1 MIDVKRINI
10 STLGL
15 SGGLIEISN
24 SIDCIYVIDSSAN
37 IVVKEGVNASFIDT
51 LRNSNVKLTVERLA
65 VVNYLVLDSVK
76 TNRVFDVYGELQMT
90 EILLEE
96 TNESLRVN
104 LDEENSSCN
113 ISCLSIA
120 SGMFNNFVQYVSHN
134 KPETFSN
141 IKNVGVSMMGS
152 KIVFDTTGKILKG
165 MSKSKCAQLSRG
177 IVMDDKSSV
186 TAKPILLIDEYD
198 CFANHGASIGK
209 MSDEDLFYLMS
220 RGLSKKDAF
229 LLILKG
235 IIHPF
240 IESIKIDEIKE
251 RIEKEVSNLIEK

>member
-1 MIDVKRINI
+1 MSDVKLVNI

-15 SGGLIEISN
+15 GGNLIEINKTS
-24 SIDCIYVIDSSAN
+24 DCIYVIDSNAS
-37 IVVKEGVNASFIDT
+37 ILVKEGINASFMDT
-51 LRNSNVKLTVERLA
+51 LKNSNVYLTIEKNA

-76 TNRVFDVYGELQMT
+76 TNRVFDVFGELQMT
-90 EILLEE
+90 EIILNE

-104 LDEENSSCN
+104 LELENAVCN

-120 SGMFNNFVQYVSHN
+120 SQMKNNFVQYVSHN
-134 KPETFSN
+134 KPLTFSN
-141 IKNVGVSMMGS
+141 IKNVGVAMNGS
-152 KIVFDTTGKILKG
+152 KIVFDTTGKIEKG
-165 MSKSKCAQLSRG
+165 MAKSKCAQLSRG
-177 IVMDDKSSV
+177 IVMDDNSVV

-220 RGLSKKDAF
+220 RGITKKDAF

>member
-1 MIDVKRINI
+1 MIPVSAFGLYI
-10 STLGL
+10 SIQSIFLISSTAYFFNSYSYLLIL
-15 SGGLIEISN
+15 SRP
-24 SIDCIYVIDSSAN
+24 IDF
-37 IVVKEGVNASFIDT
+37 KQQQASFIDT

-152 KIVFDTTGKILKG
+152 KIVFDTTGKK
-165 MSKSKCAQLSRG
+165 
-177 IVMDDKSSV
+177 
-186 TAKPILLIDEYD
+186 
-198 CFANHGASIGK
+198 IG
-209 MSDEDLFYLMS
+209 
-220 RGLSKKDAF
+220 RA
-229 LLILKG
+229 
-235 IIHPF
+235 H
-240 IESIKIDEIKE
+240 
-251 RIEKEVSNLIEK
+251 V